1 MKGVV
6 QRAGGGKVSEE
17 GACGLHR
24 MRQQLCALLGARV
37 LSLLVPSE
45 ACVPPG
51 GYTQVHT
58 HACMCTRTHTHH
70 TYMHHT
76 FYKR

>member
-1 MKGVV
+1 
-6 QRAGGGKVSEE
+6 
-17 GACGLHR
+17 
-24 MRQQLCALLGARV
+24 MRQQLCAHLGARV
-37 LSLLVPSE
+37 LSFLVPSE
-45 ACVPPG
+45 ACFPPEGG

-70 TYMHHT
+70 TDIHHT